1 MEQKL
6 LREVRI
12 LKWYAAGLTLVLLF
26 LLGNLFLQKEKHLA
40 ISELDVERIN
50 VVENNGE
57 LKMVISNKQRQHP
70 GMLNGKTLQPRE
82 RDAGIIF
89 FNSSGDECGG
99 LVYDGSAKE
108 ASLSFS
114 VDQFRNDQLMQLQY
128 LQNTLGDSIKRHY
141 GLKLWDRAE
150 SFTLGQQVALVDSLK
165 RLGNEAIMNEKIQL
179 LKDKGLLGVER
190 MFAGKTDENEVGLF
204 IRDSK
209 GRIRIKIFCDDK
221 NQPRIAMFNEDGSE
235 MNNR

>member
-89 FNSSGDECGG
+89 FNSSGDECG
-99 LVYDGSAKE
+99 
-108 ASLSFS
+108 
-114 VDQFRNDQLMQLQY
+114 
-128 LQNTLGDSIKRHY
+128 
-141 GLKLWDRAE
+141 
-150 SFTLGQQVALVDSLK
+150 
-165 RLGNEAIMNEKIQL
+165 
-179 LKDKGLLGVER
+179 
-190 MFAGKTDENEVGLF
+190 
-204 IRDSK
+204 
-209 GRIRIKIFCDDK
+209 
-221 NQPRIAMFNEDGSE
+221 
-235 MNNR
+235 